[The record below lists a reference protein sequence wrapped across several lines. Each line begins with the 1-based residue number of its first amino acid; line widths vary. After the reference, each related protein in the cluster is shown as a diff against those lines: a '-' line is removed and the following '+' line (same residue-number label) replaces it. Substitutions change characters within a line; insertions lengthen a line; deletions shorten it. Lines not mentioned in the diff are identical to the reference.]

1 MNRTSIGSETVAR
14 IMLATPFLLLMV
26 VFTYLPVGIAGWQG
40 FGPSTSPLN
49 SASLGELLGRKDVI
63 DSILRTVAF
72 LCVKVPVNVALGL
85 LLALALSAETP
96 TARLAR
102 SLLLL
107 PTLVSVVVLGVV
119 VLFLFDREVGLV
131 NLIIAS
137 LGGKR
142 ENWLLEPLLT
152 QALLTGFSIWRDQ
165 GLIMFIFLAG
175 LRSIPPQLYEA
186 AAIDGASSLNVFF
199 TITLPLLIRSTGFAI
214 IFALYMGA
222 QFIAPILQI
231 TKGGPQSSTTTLPFL
246 VYEEAFE
253 FFDYRAASA
262 LSLLF
267 IVVVLGAAIVIG
279 WLTRPKWTH

>member
-1 MNRTSIGSETVAR
+1 MKRFSIGSEAIAR
-14 IMLATPFLLLMV
+14 MALAAPFLVLMII
-26 VFTYLPVGIAGWQG
+26 FTYLPVGIAGWQG
-40 FGPSTSPLN
+40 FGPPTSPLN
-49 SASLGELLGRKDVI
+49 SASLGELLTRRDVI
-63 DSILRTVAF
+63 DSILRTIAF
-72 LCVKVPVNVALGL
+72 LCVKVPVNVVLGIV
-85 LLALALSAETP
+85 LALAFSAET
-96 TARLAR
+96 TMARLAR

-131 NLIIAS
+131 NLVIAS
-137 LGGKR
+137 LGGQR
-142 ENWLLEPLLT
+142 ESWLLEPPLT

-186 AAIDGASSLNVFF
+186 AAIDGASGLNVLFSV
-199 TITLPLLIRSTGFAI
+199 TLPLLIRSSGFAVV
-214 IFALYMGA
+214 FAIYMGA

-231 TKGGPQSSTTTLPFL
+231 TRGGPQASTTTLPFL

-267 IVVVLGAAIVIG
+267 IIVVLAAAVGIG
-279 WLTRPKWTH
+279 WLTRPKWTY